1 MHIIPYNKYIN
12 GVIYTITSVVNPNL
26 IYIGSTN
33 LDIKQR
39 LFIHKC
45 GYRRYINKIGN
56 YITAYDLFKLGN
68 IKMEMLLKCP
78 CSNRRELDKI
88 EGLIIASRSCINKN
102 VAGGKSKNKDA
113 MRSYFKDYYKQHRE
127 DLIKNNLRYYYNNRE
142 RCKDRQRRYMENKKT
157 KAI

>member
-12 GVIYTITSVVNPNL
+12 GIIYTITSVVNPNL

-56 YITAYDLFKLGN
+56 YITAYDSFKLGN
-68 IKMEMLLKCP
+68 IKIEILLKCP
-78 CSNRRELDKI
+78 CSNRRELEKI
-88 EGLIIASRSCINKN
+88 EGLIIASRPCINKN
-102 VAGGKSKNKDA
+102 VAGGKSNKDA
-113 MRSYFKDYYKQHRE
+113 TRLYLKNYYKKHRE
-127 DLIKNNLRYYYNNRE
+127 ELIRNNLRYYY
-142 RCKDRQRRYMENKKT
+142 K
-157 KAI
+157 